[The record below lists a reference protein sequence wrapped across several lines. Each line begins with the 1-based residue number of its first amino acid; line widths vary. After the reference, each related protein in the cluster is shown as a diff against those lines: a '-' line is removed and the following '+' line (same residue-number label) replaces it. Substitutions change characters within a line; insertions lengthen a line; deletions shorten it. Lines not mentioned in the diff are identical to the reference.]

1 MLEFC
6 TLLLYAIPAVYIL
19 LRFGSEKPYFIFIFL
34 QLRASDVSSL
44 RDLLLAE
51 PRLPV
56 SQRSLVGGVS
66 NTNQRALLDGVSSV
80 ERRPSLIPSSTGD
93 QTLVSI
99 REEKALEYGGRDI
112 DTKQVVIRS
121 LCVSVYHHHTPSMSV
136 C

>member
-6 TLLLYAIPAVYIL
+6 TLLLYAVPAVYIL
-19 LRFGSEKPYFIFIFL
+19 LRFGSEKSYFIFIFL

-99 REEKALEYGGRDI
+99 REEKALEYGGRDL
-112 DTKQVVIRS
+112 DTKQVIILS
-121 LCVSVYHHHTPSMSV
+121 ICVSVYHHLTPSMSV